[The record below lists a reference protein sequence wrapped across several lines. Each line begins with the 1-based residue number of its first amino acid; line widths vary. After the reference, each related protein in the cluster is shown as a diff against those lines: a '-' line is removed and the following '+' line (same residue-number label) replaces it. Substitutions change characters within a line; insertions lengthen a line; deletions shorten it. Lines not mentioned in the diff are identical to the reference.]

1 MNVRRERTSTRTGMM
16 ENRMKRRI
24 RITLHLRW
32 RSQRQLWRKASPALF
47 RSPITSDRV
56 VIPSGYNEQSNLYSE
71 WESRSQ
77 HPGRRRSF
85 DSLANPQLTPVIFP
99 ESHRHLFGF
108 DPIRH
113 PAKHSI
119 EYLMRKIHGFL
130 NRGAGRDHA
139 DIDLLLSRKP
149 QPGDNAGTQ
158 VDQRSIHSRHRCE
171 GVPHPDSI
179 GEEKANIIGNWECA
193 GEGPRSWIPQRE
205 CWVLATRGLRAVLK
219 W

>member
-1 MNVRRERTSTRTGMM
+1 MM

-56 VIPSGYNEQSNLYSE
+56 VIPAGYNDQSSPYSK
-71 WESRSQ
+71 WQSRPQ
-77 HPGRRRSF
+77 HPGRRCSF
-85 DSLANPQLTPVIFP
+85 DSLAKPQSTPVTRA
-99 ESHRHLFGF
+99 ESHQHLFGF

-113 PAKHSI
+113 PAKDSI
-119 EYLMRKIHGFL
+119 EDLMRKVHGFL
-130 NRGAGRDHA
+130 NRGAGWDRV

-149 QPGDNAGTQ
+149 QPSDNAGTQ
-158 VDQRSIHSRHRCE
+158 VDQGSIHARHWRK

-179 GEEKANIIGNWECA
+179 GE
-193 GEGPRSWIPQRE
+193 
-205 CWVLATRGLRAVLK
+205 
-219 W
+219 